1 MPRTGRIEIK
11 NYYYHI
17 ISRGQRKDNIF
28 FCEKDMIHFISN
40 LKKALHLTDVEL
52 CAYCLMSNH
61 YHLLIKKNN
70 DKIEKFLRI
79 LNTGY
84 AMYFNRKYNLKGH
97 VFQDRP
103 KSYIILDEKYL
114 FTAVDYIHNNPS
126 KKGMVKEP
134 CDYLFSSAKI
144 YKNRTPDSM
153 ITFIKTNNIY
163 DYKKILNK
171 ENEYLGDEKAFLKI
185 EKRKNR
191 INKKYKQNRSNEK
204 NIKKDFD
211 ALSKSISKDNPIKSS
226 RKIIAK
232 KLYERGFTLN
242 EIAVVFS
249 RSKNTIS
256 RWMAE

>member
-1 MPRTGRIEIK
+1 MT
-11 NYYYHI
+11 
-17 ISRGQRKDNIF
+17 
-28 FCEKDMIHFISN
+28 HFISN

-79 LNTGY
+79 LNTCY

-114 FTAVDYIHNNPS
+114 FTVVDYIHNNPS
-126 KKGMVKEP
+126 KKGIVNDSY
-134 CDYLFSSAKI
+134 DYLFSSAKI
-144 YKNRTPDSM
+144 YKNKNPDSM

-171 ENEYLGDEKAFLKI
+171 ENEYLGDEKDFLKI

-191 INKKYKQNRSNEK
+191 INKKYKQNRSDDK
-204 NIKKDFD
+204 NIKKDYDDF
-211 ALSKSISKDNPIKSS
+211 SKSLSADNPIKSN
-226 RKIIAK
+226 RIIVAK
-232 KLYERGFTLN
+232 KLYEKGYTLN
-242 EIAVVFS
+242 EIAVVFA
-249 RSKNTIS
+249 RCKNTIG
-256 RWMAE
+256 RWIAE

>member
-1 MPRTGRIEIK
+1 
-11 NYYYHI
+11 
-17 ISRGQRKDNIF
+17 
-28 FCEKDMIHFISN
+28 
-40 LKKALHLTDVEL
+40 
-52 CAYCLMSNH
+52 
-61 YHLLIKKNN
+61 
-70 DKIEKFLRI
+70 
-79 LNTGY
+79 
-84 AMYFNRKYNLKGH
+84 
-97 VFQDRP
+97 
-103 KSYIILDEKYL
+103 
-114 FTAVDYIHNNPS
+114 
-126 KKGMVKEP
+126 MVKEP

-171 ENEYLGDEKAFLKI
+171 ENEYLGDEKVFLKI